1 MKKAHEYLLLKKN
14 NDGLIY
20 DRLVFE
26 KSKEARKQFQKN
38 DTLLKCRAESIFY
51 GDNWEGWTVKDKDI
65 ILKQADS
72 NYF

>member
-26 KSKEARKQFQKN
+26 KSKEARKQFQKMIHYWN
-38 DTLLKCRAESIFY
+38 VEQNLYFMVTT
-51 GDNWEGWTVKDKDI
+51 GKDGP
-65 ILKQADS
+65 
-72 NYF
+72 